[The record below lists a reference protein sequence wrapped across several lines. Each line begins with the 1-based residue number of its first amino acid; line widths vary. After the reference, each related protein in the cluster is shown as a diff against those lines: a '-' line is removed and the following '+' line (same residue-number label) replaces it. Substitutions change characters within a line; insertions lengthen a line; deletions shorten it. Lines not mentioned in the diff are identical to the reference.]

1 MKQIKFWNI
10 LIFSVMTLQI
20 MVACGDDSD
29 SGDRDETTQ
38 TTINGKSFILNHGWG
53 KAYFNNDKTVIA
65 LTFSNVDDNTET
77 SIDKVQFLSIYIEF
91 DSIID
96 EIIPGTYKSE
106 MNFWEAEYSSM
117 SKVSSNSY
125 EGVVSITIRKSG
137 DKYIVTVPDATVN
150 LIYYDE
156 ANNKKFKQVPFSF
169 KYTGSL
175 PLSVQ
180 N

>member
-1 MKQIKFWNI
+1 MKQIKIWNI

-38 TTINGKSFILNHGWG
+38 TIINGKSFILNHGWG
-53 KAYFNNDKTVIA
+53 KAYSSNDKTIIS
-65 LTFSNVDDNTET
+65 LTFSNVDDNTEIPT
-77 SIDKVQFLSIYIEF
+77 EKVQFLSLYIEF
-91 DSIID
+91 DSIIN

-117 SKVSSNSY
+117 SKVSGSSY
-125 EGVVSITIRKSG
+125 EGVVSITIWKSG
-137 DKYIVTVPDATVN
+137 DMYTVAVPETTVN

-175 PLSVQ
+175 PLSTT
-180 N
+180 

>member
-38 TTINGKSFILNHGWG
+38 TNVNGKSFLLNHGWG
-53 KAYFNNDKTVIA
+53 KAYSSNDKTIIS
-65 LTFSNVDDNTET
+65 LTFSNVDDNTEIPT
-77 SIDKVQFLSIYIEF
+77 EKVQFLSLYIEF
-91 DSIID
+91 DSIIN

-117 SKVSSNSY
+117 SKVSGSSY
-125 EGVVSITIRKSG
+125 EGVVSITIWKSG
-137 DKYIVTVPDATVN
+137 DMYTVAVPETTVN

-175 PLSVQ
+175 PLSTT
-180 N
+180 

>member
-38 TTINGKSFILNHGWG
+38 TIINGKSFILNHGWG
-53 KAYFNNDKTVIA
+53 KAYSSNDKTIIS
-65 LTFSNVDDNTET
+65 LTFSNVDDNTEIPT
-77 SIDKVQFLSIYIEF
+77 EKVQFLSLYIEF
-91 DSIID
+91 DSIIN

-117 SKVSSNSY
+117 SKVSGSSY
-125 EGVVSITIRKSG
+125 EGVVSITIWKSG
-137 DKYIVTVPDATVN
+137 DMYTVAVPETTVN

-175 PLSVQ
+175 PLSTT
-180 N
+180 